1 MKKRQKTYRLRSGV
15 VVTDSDI
22 RRMADDVATRDF
34 DLSKFTR
41 LPGRPL
47 MGKAVA
53 EVVPVRIEP
62 SIVESIDRRARKEG
76 TTRSDIIRQAIKIY
90 LASEAVEASGVAP
103 VVCIVMR
110 TPIMAIT
117 RPTTAS
123 APRRSS
129 KRIAP
134 SIVLRA
140 GVRKNRLLTFAA
152 V

>member
-1 MKKRQKTYRLRSGV
+1 MKKRQRTYRLRSGV

-62 SIVESIDRRARKEG
+62 AIVKSIDRRARKEG
-76 TTRSDIIRQAIKIY
+76 TTRSDIIRQAIKSY
-90 LASEAVEASGVAP
+90 LAS
-103 VVCIVMR
+103 
-110 TPIMAIT
+110 
-117 RPTTAS
+117 
-123 APRRSS
+123 
-129 KRIAP
+129 
-134 SIVLRA
+134 
-140 GVRKNRLLTFAA
+140 
-152 V
+152 

>member
-1 MKKRQKTYRLRSGV
+1 MKKRQKTYRLKSGV
-15 VVTDSDI
+15 VVTDLDI

-62 SIVESIDRRARKEG
+62 SIIKSIDRRARNEG

-90 LASEAVEASGVAP
+90 LAS
-103 VVCIVMR
+103 
-110 TPIMAIT
+110 
-117 RPTTAS
+117 
-123 APRRSS
+123 
-129 KRIAP
+129 
-134 SIVLRA
+134 
-140 GVRKNRLLTFAA
+140 
-152 V
+152 

>member
-1 MKKRQKTYRLRSGV
+1 MNKRQKTYRLKSGV

-62 SIVESIDRRARKEG
+62 SIVKSIDRRAKKEG
-76 TTRSDIIRQAIKIY
+76 TTRSDIIRQAITNY
-90 LASEAVEASGVAP
+90 LAS
-103 VVCIVMR
+103 
-110 TPIMAIT
+110 
-117 RPTTAS
+117 
-123 APRRSS
+123 
-129 KRIAP
+129 
-134 SIVLRA
+134 
-140 GVRKNRLLTFAA
+140 
-152 V
+152 

>member
-1 MKKRQKTYRLRSGV
+1 MKKSQKTYRLKSGV

-62 SIVESIDRRARKEG
+62 SIVKSIDRRARKEG
-76 TTRSDIIRQAIKIY
+76 TTRSDIIRQAIKSY
-90 LASEAVEASGVAP
+90 LAS
-103 VVCIVMR
+103 
-110 TPIMAIT
+110 
-117 RPTTAS
+117 
-123 APRRSS
+123 
-129 KRIAP
+129 
-134 SIVLRA
+134 
-140 GVRKNRLLTFAA
+140 
-152 V
+152 